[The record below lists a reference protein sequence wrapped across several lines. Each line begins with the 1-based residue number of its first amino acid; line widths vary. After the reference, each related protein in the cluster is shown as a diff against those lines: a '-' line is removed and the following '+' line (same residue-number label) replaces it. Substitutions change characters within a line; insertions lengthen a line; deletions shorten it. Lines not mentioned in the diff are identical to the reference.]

1 MGYFLSEDC
10 KDLIKDV
17 RNFCENEMKEQVVEA
32 EKLSYSES
40 GVEECNKMIENILDG
55 LKEMGLNTLA
65 IPEEKG
71 GPGLNRIDRA
81 AIVEEISKYDSGI
94 GITLMANELA
104 LDSLEVAGSE
114 EQKDHCYEIIANG
127 GYGCFC
133 LTEPNAGCDV
143 SGASTTAVE
152 DGDDYIINGTK
163 CFITNG
169 PIADF
174 FVVYAI
180 TDKSVPAHKGYTA
193 FLVDKGTPG
202 LSIGSVENKMGIRH
216 SHTSEVIFQDMRVPK
231 TAILG
236 TPGKG
241 FPIAMKTLDIARVWC
256 GIVALGIAQRCVDE
270 SISYSKE
277 RVQFG
282 KPIAKNEVIQF
293 KIADMVMRVEAAR
306 QMCVYAL
313 NLMDAGEP
321 YSMVAA
327 EAKCLA
333 GDAAMANALEA
344 VQIHGGYGYSRDYPV
359 EKLMRDAKIYQIFEG
374 TNEIQRLVIGTNSIG
389 KV

>member
-17 RNFCENEMKEQVVEA
+17 RTFCENEMKEQVVEA
-32 EKLSYSES
+32 EKLSYYE
-40 GVEECNKMIENILDG
+40 GTVEECNKMIEGILDG
-55 LKEMGLNTLA
+55 IKEMGLNTLA

-104 LDSLEVAGSE
+104 LDSLEVAGNE
-114 EQKDHCYEIIANG
+114 EQKDHCYDIIANG

-241 FPIAMKTLDIARVWC
+241 FGIAMKTLDIARVWC
-256 GIVALGIAQRCVDE
+256 GIVALGIAQRAIDE
-270 SISYSKE
+270 SVSYAKE

-293 KIADMVMRVEAAR
+293 KIADMQMRVEAAR
-306 QMCVYAL
+306 QLCVYAL
-313 NLMDAGEP
+313 NLIDAGEP
-321 YSMVAA
+321 YSVAAA
-327 EAKCLA
+327 EAKCMA

-344 VQIHGGYGYSRDYPV
+344 VQIHGGYGYSREYPV
-359 EKLMRDAKIYQIFEG
+359 EKLMRDAKIFQIFEG
-374 TNEIQRLVIGTNSIG
+374 TNEIQRLVIGTNTIG
-389 KV
+389 R